1 MDKSYYKSPK
11 ASRLMKLLW
20 NAAGADAHILNKST
34 YSDHVK
40 YACLG
45 GIVVATGL
53 MAAMAGG
60 YAFYIIF
67 GQQVES
73 LNGLDNV
80 VTETSSELYT
90 ILASLLFGTIWG
102 LIIFN
107 IDRFIVASTGKGDG
121 TEAITASEIKTAI
134 PRILMGIIIAITI
147 SKPVELR
154 MFQTEIE
161 VELDNR
167 RTDALN
173 RKIESFRNLFEPKIE
188 EYKSEQIE
196 INKTTKEA
204 MDRWLESK
212 VQFDSEMTGEG
223 GTGTIGYGPEAERM
237 EIAMNNFKKDY
248 DSLRILNNENIQRL
262 NLKIN
267 EQDSLWSLRIKAANV
282 SANSLNGLMERL
294 QIVDLLAKG
303 KDEDGN
309 PNEDAI
315 PWITIFITLLFMAI
329 ELTPIFFKMMLIKS
343 PYDYMEDN
351 IKALQ
356 KADLGIEEKYEYF
369 DEKEGVQRNLIIHHQ
384 SKKLL
389 AEKIKILQTQTELND
404 LIIEKWKEDEKKHI
418 SKNPQDYIERG

>member
-1 MDKSYYKSPK
+1 MNELYYKSPK

-20 NAAGADAHILNKST
+20 SAAGADAHILNKST

-73 LNGLDNV
+73 LSGVDNV
-80 VTETSSELYT
+80 VTQTSSELYT
-90 ILASLLFGTIWG
+90 ILASLLFGSIWG

-147 SKPVELR
+147 SKPVE
-154 MFQTEIE
+154 
-161 VELDNR
+161 
-167 RTDALN
+167 
-173 RKIESFRNLFEPKIE
+173 
-188 EYKSEQIE
+188 
-196 INKTTKEA
+196 
-204 MDRWLESK
+204 
-212 VQFDSEMTGEG
+212 
-223 GTGTIGYGPEAERM
+223 AERM
-237 EIAMNNFKKDY
+237 EISMNNFRKDY

-267 EQDSLWSLRIKAANV
+267 DLDSLWTLKINAANV

-356 KADLGIEEKYEYF
+356 KAGLGIEEKYEYF
-369 DEKEGVQRNLIIHHQ
+369 DDKEGVQRNLIVHHQ